1 MIICLTF
8 RGDNP
13 LRDATAVAGTLRN
26 KRFACQISAGKVR
39 LRLLEFNRY
48 LFNAENSVI
57 LLE

>member
-26 KRFACQISAGKVR
+26 KRFACQISAGKVG
-39 LRLLEFNRY
+39 LRLF
-48 LFNAENSVI
+48 VM
-57 LLE
+57 